1 MISVSEATEKVLSTD
16 IKLKTEKIPITE
28 SLGKILAE
36 DIFANEPV
44 PFFDNASIDGF
55 AVRSADIVGADKNYP
70 VRLQLLKE
78 SLPAGIVSGL
88 FLDSGMAVQIMTG
101 AQVPQGCDC
110 VVSKDDTIKEGKDVF
125 IFRECKKGE
134 NIRYKGT
141 DIQEG
146 EAALSSRMEIRPADI
161 GVMASIGVENILVYQ
176 TPVVGI
182 LATGDE
188 LIPVNQK
195 LVEGVVRN
203 SNSYSLAAQ
212 VLEAGAQFKLFGIV
226 RDNKNAIKEKILSSL
241 KECDILLII
250 GGVSVGDYDYVREIL
265 DDIGAEFI
273 FWKVNQHPGKPV
285 AFLTF
290 EDKFIFGLPGNPV
303 SAMVCFELY
312 VRILIKKMSGA
323 TELFRKKVVAHAAEN
338 YMHMKGREDFTRVKL
353 EKIEDK
359 LYFRLTGT
367 QSAGILT
374 SMAKADGLA
383 IFSEEDDLIEKDKQ
397 VEVILL
403 R

>member
-1 MISVSEATEKVLSTD
+1 
-16 IKLKTEKIPITE
+16 
-28 SLGKILAE
+28 
-36 DIFANEPV
+36 
-44 PFFDNASIDGF
+44 
-55 AVRSADIVGADKNYP
+55 
-70 VRLQLLKE
+70 
-78 SLPAGIVSGL
+78 
-88 FLDSGMAVQIMTG
+88 
-101 AQVPQGCDC
+101 
-110 VVSKDDTIKEGKDVF
+110 
-125 IFRECKKGE
+125 
-134 NIRYKGT
+134 
-141 DIQEG
+141 
-146 EAALSSRMEIRPADI
+146 
-161 GVMASIGVENILVYQ
+161 
-176 TPVVGI
+176 
-182 LATGDE
+182 
-188 LIPVNQK
+188 
-195 LVEGVVRN
+195 
-203 SNSYSLAAQ
+203 
-212 VLEAGAQFKLFGIV
+212 
-226 RDNKNAIKEKILSSL
+226 
-241 KECDILLII
+241 
-250 GGVSVGDYDYVREIL
+250 VREIL

-290 EDKFIFGLPGNPV
+290 KDKFIFGLPGNPV